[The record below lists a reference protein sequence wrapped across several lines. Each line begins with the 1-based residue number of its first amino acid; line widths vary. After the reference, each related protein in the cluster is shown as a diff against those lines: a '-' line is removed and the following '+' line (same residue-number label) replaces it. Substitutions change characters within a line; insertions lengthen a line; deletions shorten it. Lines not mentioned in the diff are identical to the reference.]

1 MFECHKLQFHIIS
14 VAYNN
19 GNTKIS
25 IQSESHRHVTME
37 LVNELNSLSSSFTK
51 WIGAQKSYLQAIDG
65 WLFKC
70 VPPSETKSSKRKR
83 RQEPLSYRSRGPTI
97 YVTCGVWLE
106 KFEALPKQVV
116 DSIKELATET
126 ARFVPRQERNQG
138 KDVNRP
144 YLPSWE
150 ADNKH
155 DSENLLINEALDNWI
170 SGFYNFR
177 SNLAEFLGQLNKFAE
192 SSVKMYFELEEAI
205 QVAKNRY
212 DHSKS

>member
-170 SGFYNFR
+170 SGFDNFR
-177 SNLAEFLGQLNKFAE
+177 SNLAEFLGL
-192 SSVKMYFELEEAI
+192 L
-205 QVAKNRY
+205 
-212 DHSKS
+212 